1 MASALRGR
9 KVRQVAG
16 CAILL
21 AAALVAPPQLRA
33 EDAAPAITETVPTGG
48 PFSLMTDQGAPVT
61 DQSYRGRWLLIYFG
75 YTYCPD
81 VCPTALSEISTA
93 MEKLGPLADKVQPI
107 FITIDPQ
114 RDTMGVLA
122 QYVRTF
128 DRRLVGLTGSAEQ
141 ITAVARLFHVMFE
154 REDKPDGNYLFD
166 HSSWIYVMDRD
177 GKFVKILPSSLSGE
191 EIADDMTALM
201 AAAAP

>member
-1 MASALRGR
+1 M
-9 KVRQVAG
+9 
-16 CAILL
+16 LL
-21 AAALVAPPQLRA
+21 AATLFAPAPRA
-33 EDAAPAITETVPTGG
+33 EDAAPAVTETVPTGG
-48 PFSLMTDQGAPVT
+48 PFSLMTSEGTAVT
-61 DQSYRGRWLLIYFG
+61 EESFRGHWLLIYFG

-122 QYVRTF
+122 EYVRTF
-128 DRRLVGLTGSAEQ
+128 DRRLVGLTGSTDQ

-166 HSSWIYVMDRD
+166 HSSWIYVMDRE

-191 EIADDMTALM
+191 EIADDMTAIM